1 MKIKKIMMKI
11 NGKKIQLK
19 KIWMINILKKKMR
32 VIKVKNRNLLD
43 LILLKIHLPVRMLK
57 MNSNKI

>member
-57 MNSNKI
+57 MNNNKI